1 MGLFH
6 RTPAVDAGAARQ
18 LVSDGAVLLDV
29 REPGEWNAGHAPQ
42 AIHQP
47 LGRLAVADRRF
58 TAGRQV
64 VVVCRSGNRSQHA
77 VKALRAAGVDAL
89 NLSGGMRAWQSAGGS
104 VVDRK
109 GRPGA
114 VI

>member
-18 LVSDGAVLLDV
+18 LVSDGALLLDV

-47 LGRLAVADRRF
+47 LGRLAVTDRRF
-58 TAGRQV
+58 TTGRQV
-64 VVVCRSGNRSQHA
+64 VVVCRSGNRSARATTMLVDAGFDA
-77 VKALRAAGVDAL
+77 VNLAGGMSAWEAAGLPTV
-89 NLSGGMRAWQSAGGS
+89 SGHGS
-104 VVDRK
+104 IR
-109 GRPGA
+109 
-114 VI
+114 